1 MKFRLPLAAAILVP
15 VAVVLLGAVVVVSSI
30 GASRTMTMLSKTL
43 GEQQD
48 ELIQAL
54 TPQFAG
60 GIKFG
65 KMEVMEAALT
75 DYQADPVA
83 GFTAGAAIN
92 VQGEPVLRFGSDEA
106 ILTQALAAA
115 QEAMTTQATVSLS
128 DGYLHI
134 AANPA
139 YFGKENALVGA
150 VVMVW
155 DHSAKETAALGEQVF
170 TALVTIAVSALVLV
184 GLGFFLMRH
193 VVRPVRQLTDLSKS
207 MADGRY
213 DIEIVGKSRQDELGD
228 LARAV
233 EVFRQNGVKMQE
245 MTEAEA
251 MRIIA
256 DQQARAAMMQD
267 LQRAFGVVVD
277 AAAAGDFSHRVE
289 AEFPDEELRA
299 LATGVN
305 SLVQTV
311 DRGLTET
318 GAVLAALA
326 EANLSRRVSGDY
338 SGAFAELKDN
348 TNAVAEKLAE
358 IVSRLKSTSQA
369 LKTATGEILS
379 GANDLSQRTTKQ
391 AATIEE
397 TSAAME
403 ELAATVLTSAK
414 QAESASKDAEAAT
427 RSAEA
432 GGDVMRQANAA
443 MERITQ
449 SSAKISNIIGLIDDI
464 AFQTNLLALNAS
476 VEAARAGEAGK
487 GFAVVA
493 VEVRRL
499 AQSAA
504 QASAEVKV
512 LIEQSASEV
521 SGGSRLVSDAAAKLE
536 SMLADVRANTGA
548 LETIARNSRSQA
560 SSIEEVSA
568 AVRQMDE
575 MTQHNAALVEET
587 NAAIEQTEAQ
597 ASDLDQIV
605 DLFVLGDEPV
615 RQRAP
620 AAASAP
626 PSRPQP
632 APAARRY
639 ATQGNAAISSDWD
652 EF

>member
-1 MKFRLPLAAAILVP
+1 MKIRLPLAAAILVP

-30 GASRTMTMLSKTL
+30 GANRTMAMLSKTL

-75 DYQADPVA
+75 EYKTDPVA
-83 GFTAGAAIN
+83 GFAAGGAIN
-92 VQGEPVLRFGSDEA
+92 SQGQPVLQFGEDAAGMDMAMEA
-106 ILTQALAAA
+106 AQQALA
-115 QEAMTTQATVSLS
+115 TQQAVSLS
-128 DGYLHI
+128 EGALHI

-139 YFGKENALVGA
+139 YFGKDNALVGA

-155 DHSAKETAALGEQVF
+155 DHSAKEAAALGEQVT
-170 TALVTIAVSALVLV
+170 TALATIAVSALVLI
-184 GLGFFLMRH
+184 GLGIFLMRH
-193 VVRPVRQLTDLSKS
+193 VVRPVRQLTGLSMS

-213 DIEIVGKSRQDELGD
+213 DIEIAGKSRRDELGD

-277 AAAAGDFSHRVE
+277 AAAGDFSHRVE

-318 GAVLAALA
+318 GDVLGALA
-326 EANLSRRVSGDY
+326 EANLSRRVRGDY
-338 SGAFAELKDN
+338 SGAFAQLKDN

-358 IVSRLKSTSQA
+358 IVSRLKGTSQT

-403 ELAATVLTSAK
+403 QLASTVLTSAS
-414 QAESASKDAEAAT
+414 QAEAASRDAAAAT
-427 RSAEA
+427 RSAEE
-432 GGDVMRQANAA
+432 GGEVMRQANAA

-548 LETIARNSRSQA
+548 LETIARNSRTQA

-597 ASDLDQIV
+597 ANDLDQIV
-605 DLFVLGDEPV
+605 DLFVLGEDGV

-620 AAASAP
+620 AAA
-626 PSRPQP
+626 P
-632 APAARRY
+632 APAPRPQAAPASRRY